1 MSSKLKSLTFLS
13 GFVCG
18 AAVSTGSCVAGI
30 QLYLQRSEEHND
42 RLSEPNDR
50 PADPTESQAQQDIGR
65 YGLPLTGAETRYYAN
80 HTLSYD
86 QVRRI
91 PRWVAEHLSNTKL
104 RGEANRKHCR
114 FRPDPTVPQAF
125 TAHNDDYLGSGWS
138 RGHMAPAGDNKA
150 STQSMTETFYLS
162 NIVPQ
167 NYENNAG
174 FWNRLEMYCRDL
186 TKRFEDVWV
195 VSGPLVLPEVGDD
208 GKKTASYQLIGK
220 DDVAVPTHLFKVIL
234 ARRTPSSDTLALGAF
249 VVPNHPIG
257 FDHSL
262 AEYGVSL
269 SDLERMSGL
278 SFFPEV
284 DPTLTLGN
292 LCELDSCHLMDF
304 KEFTLYITGRKV
316 GGARSSEK
324 LEKTM
329 AELKEMGIVPDD
341 YLLKLY
347 QRKKEELRQKET
359 PEGKMGN

>member
-1 MSSKLKSLTFLS
+1 MSHIPQICEPVSQNLKLYCGKVTDETFNFCDYPQYELPFWRKLHQSLSISLCYPFYHVQLLNPFVILKSHIYHACHVFLS
-13 GFVCG
+13 G
-18 AAVSTGSCVAGI
+18 
-30 QLYLQRSEEHND
+30 
-42 RLSEPNDR
+42 
-50 PADPTESQAQQDIGR
+50 
-65 YGLPLTGAETRYYAN
+65 
-80 HTLSYD
+80 
-86 QVRRI
+86 
-91 PRWVAEHLSNTKL
+91 
-104 RGEANRKHCR
+104 
-114 FRPDPTVPQAF
+114 
-125 TAHNDDYLGSGWS
+125 
-138 RGHMAPAGDNKA
+138 
-150 STQSMTETFYLS
+150 
-162 NIVPQ
+162 
-167 NYENNAG
+167 
-174 FWNRLEMYCRDL
+174 
-186 TKRFEDVWV
+186 
-195 VSGPLVLPEVGDD
+195 
-208 GKKTASYQLIGK
+208 QLIGK